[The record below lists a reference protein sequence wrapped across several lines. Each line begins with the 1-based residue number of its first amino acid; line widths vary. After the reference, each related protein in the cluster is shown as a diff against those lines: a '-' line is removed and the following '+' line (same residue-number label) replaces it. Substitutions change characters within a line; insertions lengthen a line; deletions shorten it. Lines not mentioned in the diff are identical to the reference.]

1 MNDHNPSQYPQDQGS
16 DRPQAHEHPQGP
28 ARTLTPT
35 EAQAPRKKKR
45 GPLFIVAVVFGVLM
59 ACAMSTC
66 VVLGVVHRDK
76 LKYISPIFRKT
87 KIDDA
92 TAAALPW
99 MRTVAEACKVYES
112 ASPDQKKKIFEDNE
126 VFLRTASVSDARGV
140 LRAHELLESLGI
152 LVMEIGVDNVVF
164 IARPPEDSPVFAAGA
179 RMAKDQC
186 VVFSGNE
193 IRTERPFEKGGDLC
207 DYEFEMNLTSIAPCK

>member
-76 LKYISPIFRKT
+76 PAFRSIPT
-87 KIDDA
+87 LSRA
-92 TAAALPW
+92 Q
-99 MRTVAEACKVYES
+99 
-112 ASPDQKKKIFEDNE
+112 PD
-126 VFLRTASVSDARGV
+126 
-140 LRAHELLESLGI
+140 
-152 LVMEIGVDNVVF
+152 
-164 IARPPEDSPVFAAGA
+164 AAGSP
-179 RMAKDQC
+179 
-186 VVFSGNE
+186 SGLN
-193 IRTERPFEKGGDLC
+193 
-207 DYEFEMNLTSIAPCK
+207 